1 MLARA
6 RARIVPPMNRDGR
19 VVMAAAALR
28 SLDYGFLSVFL
39 GVYVVVLGFSELEAG
54 LVFSAIMAGGSLSN
68 AIASWRGDSIGR
80 RRMLVVMAVLM
91 GFGGVMYALTSSVAA
106 MMAISVFAM
115 TTSTGG
121 DRTAFLSLD
130 MAVLAQTAQDRHR
143 TTLFTLYNVV
153 GRGTK
158 AIGALM
164 IASPVV
170 IQAWF
175 GLDEVASF
183 KAMFWAY
190 AVVAFAGV
198 AVYSL
203 LTPNAE
209 AVPSTRPTNDQPEN
223 DDLGPGSARST
234 MWRLAALFSLDAFG
248 GGLKVSAFLSF
259 WFTTKFDLS
268 IETIAAVF
276 FVGQML
282 NIISLLSATPL
293 ANRIGLVA
301 TMVFTQA
308 VANVVMILMA
318 LSGNLWMAI
327 TFFMM
332 RELTNEMDIPT
343 RQSYSMAIV
352 PPEARTATAGVT
364 NLGRTLAQTITPGVA
379 GLIAQTVTL
388 GAPIILGSVIK
399 LVYNGL
405 LYGMFGNVKAPEEE

>member
-1 MLARA
+1 
-6 RARIVPPMNRDGR
+6 MNRDGR

-80 RRMLVVMAVLM
+80 RRMAVLM

-223 DDLGPGSARST
+223 DDFGPGSARST

>member
-1 MLARA
+1 
-6 RARIVPPMNRDGR
+6 
-19 VVMAAAALR
+19 MAAAALR
-28 SLDYGFLSVFL
+28 SLDYGFLAIFL
-39 GVYVVVLGFSELEAG
+39 GVYVTVLDFTAFEAG

-68 AIASWRGDSIGR
+68 AVASWRGDSIGR

-91 GFGGVMYALTSSVAA
+91 GLGGVMYAVTSSVVA

-121 DRTAFLSLD
+121 DRTAFLTLD
-130 MAVLAQTAQDRHR
+130 MAVLAQTTQDRHR
-143 TTLFTLYNVV
+143 TAVFTLYNVV

-164 IASPVV
+164 IAAPVV
-170 IQAWF
+170 IQAWT
-175 GLDEVASF
+175 GLDEIASF

-198 AVYSL
+198 AVYAL

-209 AVPSTRPTNDQPEN
+209 APRAPLSNGPLDEDEDADIDASGNGPT
-223 DDLGPGSARST
+223 PGSARST
-234 MWRLAALFSLDAFG
+234 IWRLAALFSLDAFG

-268 IETIAAVF
+268 IETIAAIF
-276 FVGQML
+276 FVGQLL
-282 NIISLLSATPL
+282 NVISLLLAAPL
-293 ANRIGLVA
+293 AGRIGLVA

-308 VANVVMILMA
+308 VANIVMILMA
-318 LSGNLWMAI
+318 LSGNLWLAV
-327 TFFMM
+327 TFFMA

-364 NLGRTLAQTITPGVA
+364 NLGRTLAQTVTPGIA
-379 GLIAQTVTL
+379 GFVAQTLTL
-388 GAPIILGSVIK
+388 GAPIILGSAIK

-405 LYGMFGNVKAPEEE
+405 LYGMFGKVKAPEEG